1 MTRDGDR
8 ATITVDVEISEALAD
23 LIRREEGDD
32 VDLGAWL
39 ADAGEYRLRQQFYH
53 RDATVV
59 ADVPDELA
67 ERATLLAEHSR
78 VQHGQ
83 TGLAADRDDWLA
95 DFADLEYRYPD
106 EDADNGGENR

>member
-1 MTRDGDR
+1 VTRDDDR
-8 ATITVDVEISEALAD
+8 GTVTVDVEISEALAD
-23 LIRREEGDD
+23 LICREEGDD

-39 ADAGEYRLRQQFYH
+39 ADAGEFRLRQQYFH
-53 RDATVV
+53 RDAIVT
-59 ADVPDELA
+59 ADVPEELA

-83 TGLAADRDDWLA
+83 TDLTADRDDWLA